1 MARVGIKDIA
11 ARAGVSIATVSH
23 AFRNPGRV
31 SDKTREKVLKA
42 AKEVGYTPNVHAVSL
57 RTAKAGS
64 IVVIMPDVADSYNAN
79 IIKGIES
86 VARDRGYSVL
96 LGDSGGSEE
105 REKEFAAMVQSRQ
118 ADGIILMS
126 HRMPFDLPDDIA
138 PEDLPPLVNGSEYT
152 GHDEFPCVSIDDRQG
167 AIDATNHLLQLGHT
181 NIAIITGERDST
193 SARNRLDGYRQA
205 MADAGVT
212 VDESLVIFGE
222 YTADSGE
229 YGTRELMIRKRR
241 PTAIFCFS
249 DEIALGSI
257 YALQD
262 AGFSVP
268 HDVSVIG
275 FDDIPFSRYFVP
287 SLTTVAQPTE
297 AIGRTCATLLC
308 DLIDGKR
315 PKNNRFILPHTLI
328 VRDSTAPLASAT

>member
-31 SDKTREKVLKA
+31 SDKTREKVLAA
-42 AKEVGYTPNVHAVSL
+42 AKEVGYTPNSHAVSL
-57 RTAKAGS
+57 RTAKSGS
-64 IVVIMPDVADSYNAN
+64 IVVIIPDVGDSYNAD

-86 VARDRGYSVL
+86 VARHRGYSVL
-96 LGDSGGSEE
+96 LGDSQGSEQRE
-105 REKEFAAMVQSRQ
+105 REFAAMVQSRQ

-126 HRMPFDLPDDIA
+126 HRMPYDLPDDVL

-152 GHDEFPCVSIDDRQG
+152 GHDAFPCVSIDDRQG
-167 AIDATNHLLQLGHT
+167 AIDATNHLLQLGHRK
-181 NIAIITGERDST
+181 IAIITGEEDST
-193 SARNRLDGYRQA
+193 SSRSRISGFREA
-205 MADAGVT
+205 MAAAGVP
-212 VDESLVIFGE
+212 VNERMVITGD

-229 YGTRELMIRKRR
+229 MGARELLVRKQR

-249 DEIALGSI
+249 DEIALGCMH
-257 YALQD
+257 ALQD
-262 AGFSVP
+262 AGFGIP
-268 HDVSVIG
+268 QDISVIG
-275 FDDIPFSRYFVP
+275 FDDIPFARYFVP

-297 AIGRTCATLLC
+297 AIGRTCATLLF

-315 PKNNRFILPHTLI
+315 PTKNRFILPHTLI
-328 VRDSTAPLASAT
+328 ARDSTAPPQSGD